1 MKEDSNKLKEYL
13 IDCFG
18 VWKYVDPELV
28 ARVTPSSEWVEVPE
42 DAELMFTNDCDQGF
56 LPIFAKESF
65 GVVYINWEGV
75 WSKSKWEDVKELT
88 SHFSNKVLWK
98 RDKLQDS
105 LDKYNATDHGEDFY
119 KFDLLG
125 NSIKP
130 IKSDGGSSSYYF
142 TTLPEHLI
150 KDIAERGGIEIKDIV
165 RYCFDND
172 ADCKDIIKALKRIRE
187 NLKGGGKEGVDSIY
201 DANKICFFAEELRSS
216 LKECSKNV

>member
-1 MKEDSNKLKEYL
+1 MKEYL
-13 IDCFG
+13 R
-18 VWKYVDPELV
+18 E
-28 ARVTPSSEWVEVPE
+28 SSEGVFKVAHYDSGRSGDIEIPE
-42 DAELMFTNDCDQGF
+42 GATEAYYFDGSDPDGEIDLAFVQ
-56 LPIFAKESF
+56 
-65 GVVYINWEGV
+65 V
-75 WSKSKWEDVKELT
+75 
-88 SHFSNKVLWK
+88 SNKKLFEKHLCWGDVEDHNIEYIKKWGNLVWK

-130 IKSDGGSSSYYF
+130 VKSDGGSSSYYF
-142 TTLPEHLI
+142 TALPEHLI
-150 KDIAERGGIEIKDIV
+150 KDIVERGGIEIKDIV

-201 DANKICFFAEELRSS
+201 DSNKICFFAEELQKY
-216 LKECSKNV
+216 LKLLGDAK